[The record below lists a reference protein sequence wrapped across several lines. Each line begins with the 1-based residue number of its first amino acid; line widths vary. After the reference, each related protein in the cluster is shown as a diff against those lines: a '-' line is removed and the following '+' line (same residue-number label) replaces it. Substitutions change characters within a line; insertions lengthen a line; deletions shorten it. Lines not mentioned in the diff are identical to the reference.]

1 MVYRIYMLKA
11 MDVNESGRAGGSDD
25 DGGGGGARYGGGGG
39 TGDGSG
45 GGSAGGTRDR
55 AGGGTG
61 DGSGGGSAGGT
72 RDRAGGGTG
81 DGTDDGAV
89 PGWWPYARDF
99 PGWQVWRGVDRLYY
113 AALRDAGPPV
123 RVRGE
128 DPVDLRDQ
136 IRAHLLSSAPL
147 NPPPT

>member
-1 MVYRIYMLKA
+1 MLEA

-25 DGGGGGARYGGGGG
+25 GGGGGGAGYGSGGG
-39 TGDGSG
+39 TGDGG
-45 GGSAGGTRDR
+45 
-55 AGGGTG
+55 
-61 DGSGGGSAGGT
+61 GGGSAGGT

-136 IRAHLLSSAPL
+136 IRAHLLRPAR
-147 NPPPT
+147 

>member
-1 MVYRIYMLKA
+1 VLYVVYRIYMLEA

-39 TGDGSG
+39 TGDGG
-45 GGSAGGTRDR
+45 
-55 AGGGTG
+55 
-61 DGSGGGSAGGT
+61 GGGSAGGT

-99 PGWQVWRGVDRLYY
+99 PGWRVWRGVDRLYY

-136 IRAHLLSSAPL
+136 IRAHLLRPAR
-147 NPPPT
+147 